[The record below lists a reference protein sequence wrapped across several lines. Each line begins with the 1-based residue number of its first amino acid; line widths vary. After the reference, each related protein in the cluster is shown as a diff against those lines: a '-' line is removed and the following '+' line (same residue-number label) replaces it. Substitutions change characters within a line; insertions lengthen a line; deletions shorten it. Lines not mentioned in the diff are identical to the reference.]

1 MLFIRAISSARPIL
15 KTANIEKI
23 ITNGKKADLLYKKY
37 IEPKFNIKATCLP
50 STSPANAQWS
60 LDRLCDVWKNELR

>member
-1 MLFIRAISSARPIL
+1 VPNDISKIL

-23 ITNGKKADLLYKKY
+23 ITNGKKADSLYKKY